1 MRGKSKKKIFIILIA
16 LIVIL
21 GIAYKAVLAPT
32 IKSRQI
38 QAKMQEAKKCIEAN
52 EFDKSIDL
60 LEEVQNLDIE
70 DEDLLLQIIDVVL
83 TIDGDDAYDFLK
95 RYIDKVGE
103 ENVSDKIKNIL
114 NSAKKAPTSAKLDT
128 NPGKYV
134 SPIWVKLNKD
144 NMNIGHSYYYTTNGD
159 EPNQNSTKYIGDIYI
174 DKTTTIKI
182 IGYNKDGQSTQVC
195 TFKYVI
201 ENSILNKLKNNI
213 ETAKKLI
220 SETKT
225 GSEIGEISKQEKDKL
240 QSIVNDAEKLIKD
253 KLIRY
258 NDAYNMNEDLK
269 DSIAR
274 FKTNIIKPVDKSEL
288 KTYID
293 KAYNLYK
300 NSTEGKEEEQYK
312 QGSRESLK
320 KSIDESES
328 IYNKDS
334 ATQNEIDDQVSQLK
348 NAINTFEQ
356 QKNKQTASNVEQK
369 ILGKYI
375 VISNDPYGMEINR
388 FTKDW
393 IIAGR
398 TESEDWSKRILGR
411 RESGNTIYYTTTEGT
426 VTVKLIDDNTISYN
440 GSVYRLLT
448 AYQLLSIAYNKDPNF
463 ACYEVFRGF
472 GVTQSDINYFYS
484 NH

>member
-32 IKSRQI
+32 IKSKQI
-38 QAKMQEAKKCIEAN
+38 QAKMQEAKECIKES
-52 EFDKSIDL
+52 EFNKSIDL
-60 LEEVQNLDIE
+60 LEEVQNLDIDNE
-70 DEDLLLQIIDVVL
+70 NLLLEIINLTL
-83 TIDGDDAYDFLK
+83 TIDGDDAYNFLK
-95 RYIDKVGE
+95 RYVDKVGE
-103 ENVSDKIKNIL
+103 ENLSTNIKNIL
-114 NSAKKAPTSAKLDT
+114 NSAQEAPKSAQM
-128 NPGKYV
+128 NINSGKYV
-134 SPIWVKLNKD
+134 SPIWIKLNKD
-144 NMNIGHSYYYTTNGD
+144 DMNIGHSYYYTTNGE
-159 EPNQNSTKYIGDIYI
+159 EPNKNSTKYRGDIYI
-174 DKTTTIKI
+174 TKTTTIKI
-182 IGYNKDGQSTQVC
+182 IGYNREGKSTQVS
-195 TFKYVI
+195 TFNYI
-201 ENSILNKLKNNI
+201 IDNNILNKLKNNI
-213 ETAKKLI
+213 ETAKRLI
-220 SETKT
+220 SDTKT
-225 GSEIGEISKQEKDKL
+225 GSEIGDISKQEKDKL
-240 QSIVNDAEKLIKD
+240 QSIVKDAEKLIKN

-269 DSIAR
+269 EGIER
-274 FKTNIIKPVDKSEL
+274 FKNNIIKPVDKSEL

-388 FTKDW
+388 FTKEW

-472 GVTQSDINYFYS
+472 GVTQSDINYFYA